1 MRAGDDATRPEPP
14 DDVGAMRAL
23 LLQLWRERDEAIAER
38 DALATQ
44 NDRLRHLLAK
54 LQRTQFGRKS
64 ERLPDEQLQF
74 AFEEIAA
81 AIAANEAEAEKRS
94 PKLRDQRAAR
104 RRGGARAAA
113 GCRLTCRASS
123 RCSSPR
129 TPPAPAAAVRWR

>member
-1 MRAGDDATRPEPP
+1 MRPELP

-23 LLQLWRERDEAIAER
+23 LLQLWRERGEAIAER
-38 DALATQ
+38 DALAAQ

-54 LQRTQFGRKS
+54 LQRMQFGRRS

-81 AIAANEAEAEKRS
+81 AIVANEAKAEKRS
-94 PKLRDQRAAR
+94 PKLREEGTV
-104 RRGGARAAA
+104 RGGARAAA
-113 GCRLTCRASS
+113 GCRFTCRASS

-129 TPPAPAAAVRWR
+129 TPPAPAAAARWR